1 MSASRPTSA
10 RASPSERNRSS
21 SDVTFPNADRH
32 TIEIIHEP
40 KQSETDCHSERERG
54 IWAGVRREYAG
65 QRLRAAGT
73 PRFLAPLGMT
83 ARKTTIK
90 MNRLK
95 IGIAALLFTL
105 PLLSCA
111 SYTAYQKAQSAEKTK
126 EWDNALVQYEKA
138 LEIDPDNMRY
148 RIARDRTKLE
158 SSRTHFE
165 KGKTLLTAANSVNGA
180 ERIRLGQLAATELEI
195 TVKLDSTNQ
204 FAATELGKAVRL
216 VQDTMALLTNDKNSI
231 EAMKKRAS
239 IAKAQPPQL
248 NPASNEPISLSFPHE
263 TPVKDIYRALGNA
276 FGINIL
282 YDQAVK
288 DDRIAIE
295 LKDVTAQQALERVM
309 QAANHFYKPLDE
321 HTIIVVPDNPQARRD
336 YEDLVIR
343 TFYLSNGDAEQVTN
357 VVRTMIEA
365 RNVFPLKAL
374 NAITIRD
381 TADKVRIAEKIIEAN
396 DKAKA
401 EVVVDVELLQMDLDK
416 LRDIGFAISGASGP
430 VAVTGVGP
438 DGKPLAFTAVQTPSA
453 ATIEQLR
460 SLNSSSFGFVVP
472 TPTYGV
478 VKSMSDTHLL
488 ANPELRI
495 SEGEKATLH
504 IGQRIP
510 VPVSTFTSIN
520 NTTTAG
526 GTFAP
531 VTSFQYQDV
540 GIKVSM
546 EPRVHHNREVTLKL
560 TVEVSNLGAPVKTT
574 GQPDQPTFSTRTIE
588 STIRLKDGETN
599 FLAGL
604 IQETD
609 ENSNAD
615 TPFLSDIPILGRLFT
630 QTRKHITRTDLV
642 MTMTPH
648 IIRIPDITD
657 EDVAPMWVG
666 TQNNLT
672 FRGVSPRIESQV
684 QYDPFSAVNTT
695 PNAGVQ
701 LAPEGE
707 GAGSGRVVTPSA
719 PPPGTAPNDVFRNN
733 PTPNNPPPPEPQV
746 NLNVTP
752 SPSATTMSAV
762 VSEAAMRLSPRIGP
776 QPSNLAIKPGE
787 EKVWNVVGM
796 DLDGLSASSILLHFD
811 PHSIDVSEVM
821 FGDALKIDPKT
832 PPVATINKDAGTI
845 RIVSSDGK
853 PLVFASGGEVVGLRV
868 RGALTGET
876 YLVMENP
883 AFRDAKG
890 VEVMSAVAGG
900 KAKVE

>member
-1 MSASRPTSA
+1 
-10 RASPSERNRSS
+10 
-21 SDVTFPNADRH
+21 
-32 TIEIIHEP
+32 
-40 KQSETDCHSERERG
+40 
-54 IWAGVRREYAG
+54 
-65 QRLRAAGT
+65 
-73 PRFLAPLGMT
+73 
-83 ARKTTIK
+83 

-95 IGIAALLFTL
+95 NVIAASLFIL

-111 SYTAYQKAQSAEKTK
+111 SYSAYQKAQGAEKAK
-126 EWDNALVQYEKA
+126 DWDNAVVQYEKA

-148 RIARDRTKLE
+148 RIARDRAKLE
-158 SSRTHFE
+158 SSRIHFE
-165 KGKTLLTAANSVNGA
+165 KGKTLLTSATQASGG
-180 ERIRLGQLAATELEI
+180 ERIRLAQLAATELEL

-204 FAATELGKAVRL
+204 FAATELGHAVRL
-216 VQDTMALLTNDKNSI
+216 LQDTMALMSNDKNSI

-239 IAKAQPPQL
+239 ITKAQPPQL

-282 YDQAVK
+282 FDQAVK
-288 DDRIAIE
+288 DDRISIE

-309 QAANHFYKPLDE
+309 QAAGHFYKVLDE

-336 YEDLVIR
+336 YEDLVIQ

-396 DKAKA
+396 DKAKS

-416 LRDIGFAISGASGP
+416 IRDIGFAISGASGP
-430 VAVTGVGP
+430 VVTSVPTIYPATGLP
-438 DGKPLAFTAVQTPSA
+438 LLKDGAIVYKTITGVQTPSA
-453 ATIEQLR
+453 ATLQEMFGGNR
-460 SLNSSSFGFVVP
+460 NSYSFAVP
-472 TPTYGV
+472 TPTYALL
-478 VKSMSDTHLL
+478 KSLSDTHLL

-510 VPVSTFTSIN
+510 VPVSTFTSVAPG
-520 NTTTAG
+520 TTTG
-526 GTFAP
+526 STYAP

-560 TVEVSNLGAPVKTT
+560 TVEVSNLGAPVQTA

-609 ENSNAD
+609 ENSDTD

-630 QTRKHITRTDLV
+630 KSHKRQTRTDLV

-648 IIRIPDITD
+648 IIRIPDITE

-672 FRGVSPRIESQV
+672 FRGVSPRIESQSA
-684 QYDPFSAVNTT
+684 YDPFTAMANQPTAARPSV
-695 PNAGVQ
+695 PNDSE
-701 LAPEGE
+701 PNSDT
-707 GAGSGRVVTPSA
+707 SGRPVVPSLPAQGSA
-719 PPPGTAPNDVFRNN
+719 PTDPFKGPV
-733 PTPNNPPPPEPQV
+733 PNNLPQPQAD
-746 NLNVTP
+746 NVAP
-752 SPSATTMSAV
+752 SHVAE
-762 VSEAAMRLSPRIGP
+762 VSEAALKLAPRIGP
-776 QPSNLAIKPGE
+776 QPANLAIKPGE
-787 EKVWNVVGM
+787 EKMWNVVGM
-796 DLDGLSASSILLHFD
+796 DLDGLSTQSILLHYD
-811 PHSIDVSEVM
+811 PKSIDVSEVV
-821 FGDALKIDPKT
+821 FGDALRVDPKT
-832 PPVATINKDAGTI
+832 PPIATINRDTGTI
-845 RIVSSDGK
+845 KIVSSDGK
-853 PLVFASGGEVVGLRV
+853 PLTFASGGEVVGLHV
-868 RGALTGET
+868 RGGLTGET

-883 AFRDAKG
+883 AFHDGKG
-890 VEVMSAVAGG
+890 TEVMSAVAGG
-900 KAKVE
+900 RAKVE